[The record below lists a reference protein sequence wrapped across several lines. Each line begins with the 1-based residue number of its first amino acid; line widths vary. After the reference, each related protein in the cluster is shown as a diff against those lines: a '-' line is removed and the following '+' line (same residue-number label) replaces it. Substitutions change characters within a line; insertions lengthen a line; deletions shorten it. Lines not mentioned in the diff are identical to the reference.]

1 MKEKIS
7 ENRDCYY
14 ANRYHSSGELA
25 SSRLVRVLSDSE
37 KI

>member
-14 ANRYHSSGELA
+14 ANRYGFSGELV
-25 SSRLVRVLSDSE
+25 SSKLVKVLSDSE